1 MINQT
6 IFPLQAVQ
14 STTSK
19 TTLILSLVILVFI
32 IYKYRMYVK
41 KKLKTE

>member
-6 IFPLQAVQ
+6 IFPLQGVQ

-19 TTLILSLVILVFI
+19 TTLILSIVILAFI
-32 IYKYRMYVK
+32 IYRYRIYCK